1 MTQLNGKMNA
11 DSPRLK
17 LARYAWLSIGA
28 ALATIG
34 LKTSAYLLTGSVGL
48 LSDAIE
54 SLVNFSAA
62 LLALYVIR
70 VGARPPDEQHA
81 YGHEKAEYFS
91 SGAEGG
97 MIVIA
102 AVTIVWVC
110 IRRLIEPQEID
121 QVDLGIG
128 VSFLAT
134 MINLVVARVILAA
147 GRRYRS
153 IALEAD
159 AHHLMTDVWTS
170 GGVIAGVGLVGLTGW
185 NVLDPILGLG
195 IAFHVAWVGVGLL
208 RRSILGLMDTALPS
222 EDIAKIQAI
231 LDANSSEKVQYHAL
245 RTRQSGARSFVSLHI
260 QVPGNWSVQRG
271 HDLAEKMEAEI
282 RQALPLVTV
291 FTHIEPREDPRS
303 FADLHLE
310 RRERKESH

>member
-1 MTQLNGKMNA
+1 VTQLNGKMNA

>member
-1 MTQLNGKMNA
+1 MNA